1 VLATK
6 AQEAGEE
13 TIEVPW
19 RDADVPLSPT
29 GEKQAAAL
37 GRWIAEHAHYGVPTT
52 AWSSSYLRARQTIGI
67 ALEEAGVGLHAR
79 VDERLRD
86 RELGVL
92 DLLTAHGVDVR
103 HPDEAARRRW
113 LGKFYYRPPGGE
125 SWADVALRIRS
136 FLRDVDLGAGADE
149 GGSGSRVAARAHDD
163 TPDSEQAGTALVV
176 AHDAVVMLFL
186 YVCGELSEEEIL
198 DFSLTHTVTN
208 ASVTRLVRP
217 SGTGRWTVADF
228 AAEEHLDSLDV
239 PATEHPGDKDAAI
252 H

>member
-1 VLATK
+1 MGATEIWLVRHGESVANVIASA

-13 TIEVPW
+13 KIDVPW

-37 GRWIAEHAHYGVPTT
+37 GRWIAEHAHYGVPAAT
-52 AWSSSYLRARQTIGI
+52 WSSSYLRARQTIGI
-67 ALEEAGVGLHAR
+67 ALDEAGLSVGTR

-86 RELGVL
+86 RELGIL
-92 DLLTAHGVDVR
+92 DLLTAVGV
-103 HPDEAARRRW
+103 EARYPQEAERRRW

-136 FLRDVDLGAGADE
+136 FLADVDAD
-149 GGSGSRVAARAHDD
+149 DD
-163 TPDSEQAGTALVV
+163 NGTVLVV

-186 YVCGELSEEEIL
+186 YVCNELSEEELL
-198 DFSLTHTVTN
+198 DFTLTHVVGN
-208 ASVTRLVRP
+208 ATVTRLVRP
-217 SGTGRWTVADF
+217 SGEGRWQAEAF
-228 AAEEHLDSLDV
+228 AEHEHLDRLNV
-239 PATEHPGDKDAAI
+239 ETTEHPGDKNADI

>member
-1 VLATK
+1 MGATEIWLVRHGESVANVIATA
-6 AQEAGEE
+6 AQEAHAEQIDVE
-13 TIEVPW
+13 W

-37 GRWIAEHAHYGVPTT
+37 GHWIAEHAHYGVPATT
-52 AWSSSYLRARQTIGI
+52 WSSSYLRARQTIAF
-67 ALEEAGVGLHAR
+67 ALAEAGIHMTAR

-86 RELGVL
+86 RELGIL
-92 DLLTAHGVDVR
+92 DLLTPDGVEAR
-103 HPDEAARRRW
+103 FPDEAARRRW

-136 FLRDVDLGAGADE
+136 FLSDVDAD
-149 GGSGSRVAARAHDD
+149 DD
-163 TPDSEQAGTALVV
+163 NGTVLVV

-186 YVCGELSEEEIL
+186 YVCNELSEEQIL
-198 DFSLTHTVTN
+198 DFSLTHVVTN

-217 SGTGRWTVADF
+217 SGVGRWQVASF
-228 AAEEHLDSLDV
+228 AEHEHLDELEV
-239 PATEHPGDKDAAI
+239 ETTEHPGDKDVDI